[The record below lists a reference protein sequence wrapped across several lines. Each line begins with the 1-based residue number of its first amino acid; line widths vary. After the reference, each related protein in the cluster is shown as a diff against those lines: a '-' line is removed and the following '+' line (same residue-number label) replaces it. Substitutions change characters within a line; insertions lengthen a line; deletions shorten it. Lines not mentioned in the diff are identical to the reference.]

1 MWFLYVL
8 MLFNVFFLVFLYI
21 HIEGEKYELI

>member
-1 MWFLYVL
+1 MGFLYVL

-21 HIEGEKYELI
+21 RIEGEKYELI